1 MLALL
6 FETVVSLAND
16 IPIKMAKN
24 QTNEVEAVMKK
35 LMENKGVSEYL
46 ICNSDGI
53 SIKSTMDHKKAVQY
67 CALVNGLVQKSQA
80 ALSTLL
86 DPSESTAEY
95 LRLRTNKRE
104 IIIAPGK
111 DYTVVVVQESQN
123 NDATPSE
130 NKDDKGEK

>member
-1 MLALL
+1 
-6 FETVVSLAND
+6 
-16 IPIKMAKN
+16 MAKN

-35 LMENKGVSEYL
+35 LLDNKGVSEYL

-53 SIKSTMDHKKAVQY
+53 AIKSTMDQIKAVQY

-111 DYTVVVVQESQN
+111 DYTVVVVQESQK
-123 NDATPSE
+123 DPSAVE
-130 NKDDKGEK
+130 GKKEDKAE

>member
-1 MLALL
+1 
-6 FETVVSLAND
+6 
-16 IPIKMAKN
+16 MAKN

-35 LMENKGVSEYL
+35 LLDNKGVSEYL

-53 SIKSTMDHKKAVQY
+53 AIKSTMDQKKAVQY

-111 DYTVVVVQESQN
+111 DYTVVVVQESQ
-123 NDATPSE
+123 
-130 NKDDKGEK
+130 KDDPSAVEGKKADKAE

>member
-1 MLALL
+1 
-6 FETVVSLAND
+6 
-16 IPIKMAKN
+16 
-24 QTNEVEAVMKK
+24 MKK
-35 LMENKGVSEYL
+35 LLDNDGVTEYL
-46 ICNSDGI
+46 ICNSEGI
-53 SIKSTMDHKKAVQY
+53 AIKAHNMDHKKAVQY

-111 DYTVVVVQESQN
+111 DYTVVVVQQ
-123 NDATPSE
+123 ASE
-130 NKDDKGEK
+130 QSDNKTTAGGGADPEKGPTDE